1 MIFSN
6 TQYIDKLKLL
16 TIYIRDNK
24 EIRYRQIFPA
34 NLFNESTK
42 VYFLEYH
49 VYMKTI
55 ISRPTYPYLTLVNIF
70 QDSEEDS
77 QLYTNIR
84 FKRNQLEGNSSW
96 QVISLRLIPII
107 RTISNACQREKPYSW
122 IGLLERE
129 LMKNKTLLLLL
140 LFFALLVTALGF
152 SCASTPSLLQ
162 ALALGNLDFR
172 ANQKRHIE

>member
-6 TQYIDKLKLL
+6 TKYIDKLKLL

-77 QLYTNIR
+77 
-84 FKRNQLEGNSSW
+84 
-96 QVISLRLIPII
+96 
-107 RTISNACQREKPYSW
+107 
-122 IGLLERE
+122 
-129 LMKNKTLLLLL
+129 
-140 LFFALLVTALGF
+140 
-152 SCASTPSLLQ
+152 
-162 ALALGNLDFR
+162 
-172 ANQKRHIE
+172 